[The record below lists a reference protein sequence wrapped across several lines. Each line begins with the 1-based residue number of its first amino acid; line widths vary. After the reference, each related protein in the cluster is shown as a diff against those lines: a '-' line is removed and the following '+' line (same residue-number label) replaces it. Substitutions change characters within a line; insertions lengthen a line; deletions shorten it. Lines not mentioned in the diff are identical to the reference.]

1 MNFFDVN
8 LRVSALFDYRIL
20 TAAVFQRVVSPC
32 EDDGEVSIGMKVYS
46 AVAVQADVSV
56 TE

>member
-1 MNFFDVN
+1 MNFFVVN

-32 EDDGEVSIGMKVYS
+32 EDDGEVSIGMKVYFV
-46 AVAVQADVSV
+46 VAVQADDSA

>member
-8 LRVSALFDYRIL
+8 LRVSALFDYQIL

-32 EDDGEVSIGMKVYS
+32 EDDGEVSIGMKAYS
-46 AVAVQADVSV
+46 AVDQVDGSA